1 MRRKKGRGERYEN
14 LGYLLSCV
22 QNVSDPTLNVV
33 VEKRRRGRGGHR
45 FETREVKHLWLLS
58 PNEIVVRAV
67 VTQRYYY

>member
-1 MRRKKGRGERYEN
+1 
-14 LGYLLSCV
+14 
-22 QNVSDPTLNVV
+22 VSDPTLNVV

-67 VTQRYYY
+67 LTQRYYYNY